1 MTLIIDASVALKWFM
16 QEPGSDVARRILD
29 GDDPLSAPDLIVVET
44 CNGAWKAVR
53 RQLMTAVQADSM
65 ARQLSRLFD
74 TLHPAEGLA
83 SLAMQIA
90 RDLDHPVYD
99 CFYLALAEQREATMV
114 TADRRLITRVRG
126 TPWDGRVRALAD
138 VGGAS

>member
-1 MTLIIDASVALKWFM
+1 MTIIVDASVALKWFM
-16 QEPGSDVARRILD
+16 EELESDAARRVLES
-29 GDDPLSAPDLIVVET
+29 GELLVAPDLIVVEA

-53 RQLMTAVQADSM
+53 KDLMTAAQADF
-65 ARQLSRLFD
+65 LSHRLAATID
-74 TLHPAEGLA
+74 ELYPAAGLA
-83 SLAMQIA
+83 PLAMSIA
-90 RDLDHPVYD
+90 RRLDHPVYD

-138 VGGAS
+138 AGGG